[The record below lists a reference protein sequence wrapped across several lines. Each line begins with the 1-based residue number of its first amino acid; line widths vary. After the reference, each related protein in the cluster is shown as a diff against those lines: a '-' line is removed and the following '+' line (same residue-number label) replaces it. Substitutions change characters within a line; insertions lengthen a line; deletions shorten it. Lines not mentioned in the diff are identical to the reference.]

1 MYEDGMTYARIT
13 DLFKE
18 EEIDRARLLFF
29 ECKGS
34 NEFYKRCT
42 TEVVEPIISR
52 ISEHTR
58 HRNSAEYWAYC
69 LAIYL
74 GTVREGKG

>member
-1 MYEDGMTYARIT
+1 MYEDGITYAKIT
-13 DLFKE
+13 DLFTKA
-18 EEIDRARLLFF
+18 EIDRARLLFL
-29 ECKGS
+29 ECIES
-34 NEFYKRCT
+34 NEFYRRCT
-42 TEVVEPIISR
+42 TEVVGPVISR
-52 ISEHTR
+52 VNEHTR